1 MTELKIYFTSVKGR
15 RESNEDRHNV
25 ILNINGEDKKLNPI
39 NLFGI
44 YDGHGGS
51 WVSKY
56 LEANIPSYYTNKK
69 FIPPF
74 DEEFHIKVFQLIQSQ
89 LLSNPLGYSNGSTC
103 LLNLMYKY
111 EDSIYM
117 NVVNLGDSRMS
128 IVNSKGVSQSVTK
141 DHKPD
146 DTVEESRLK
155 KMGGEIYKDSE
166 GVVRIG
172 DLSLSRAFGDG
183 DNAPYISQKP
193 DIFYKKITPETKY
206 IVMACDG
213 LWDIIESEDL
223 GKVINKIIKKKP
235 KFDNLAVELAQ
246 YALDEGSTDNVSV
259 IVIEVVHK
267 KIEK

>member
-15 RESNEDRHNV
+15 RETNEDRHNV
-25 ILNINGEDKKLNPI
+25 ILNINEDDSNLNSI

-56 LEANIPSYYTNKK
+56 LEANIPNYYMNKK
-69 FIPPF
+69 FLPPF
-74 DEEFHIKVFQLIQSQ
+74 NQEFHTKVFLLIQSE
-89 LLSNPLGYSNGSTC
+89 LLKNHLGYSNGSTC
-103 LLNLMYKY
+103 LLNLMYK
-111 EDSIYM
+111 DKSDNSINM
-117 NVVNLGDSRMS
+117 NIVNLGDSRMT
-128 IVNSKGVSQSVTK
+128 IVNSKGISKSITK

-146 DTVEESRLK
+146 DSVEKSRLT

-166 GVVRIG
+166 GVYRIG

-193 DIFYKKITPETKY
+193 DVFEIKITSETKY

-223 GKVINKIIKKKP
+223 GKVIKTILKKNNNP
-235 KFDNLAVELAQ
+235 DNLAVELANW
-246 YALDEGSTDNVSV
+246 ALDKGSTDNVSV
-259 IVIEVVHK
+259 IVIEV
-267 KIEK
+267 IQ